1 MTRSPLRRAIS
12 FAAFALFIPAAL
24 IGCPK
29 KAAPVEDAGAAPP
42 PASTPEVT
50 ELAPLVEEAG
60 PDADAEAGPR
70 KWGGGGFNSNQL
82 KVKECCNAMRAQA
95 KQMGQSPEAFQI
107 TTLAAQCD
115 AVAVQIGPA
124 GNAPEFAQ
132 LRAILKS
139 IKLPS
144 ACQF

>member
-29 KAAPVEDAGAAPP
+29 KAAPVEDAGAPP
-42 PASTPEVT
+42 PASTPSVT

-60 PDADAEAGPR
+60 PDAAPEAAPK
-70 KWGGGGFNSNQL
+70 KWGGGGYNSNQL
-82 KVKECCNAMRAQA
+82 KIKECCNAMRAQA
-95 KQMGQSPEAFQI
+95 KQMGNSPEM
-107 TTLAAQCD
+107 TAAAMQCD
-115 AVAVQIGPA
+115 AIAAQVGPS
-124 GNAPEFAQ
+124 GTAPEFAQ